1 MKNWKTTS
9 AGITLIATGIISVIF
24 ALKAGALNEATIT
37 GVVTAILGGIG
48 LLFGADSDNI
58 AK

>member
-9 AGITLIATGIISVIF
+9 AGITLIVTGAVSFIF

-37 GVVTAILGGIG
+37 GVFTAILGGIG
-48 LLFGADSDNI
+48 LVFGADSNGT
-58 AK
+58 AE

>member
-9 AGITLIATGIISVIF
+9 AGITLIITGIVSVIF
-24 ALKAGALNEATIT
+24 ALKAGPLDEATVT

-48 LLFGADSDNI
+48 LLFGADSNDTE
-58 AK
+58 K